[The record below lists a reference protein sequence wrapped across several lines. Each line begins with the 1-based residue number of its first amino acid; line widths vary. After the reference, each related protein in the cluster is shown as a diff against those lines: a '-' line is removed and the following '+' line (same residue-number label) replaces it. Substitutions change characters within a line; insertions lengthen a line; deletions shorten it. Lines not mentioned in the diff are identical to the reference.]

1 MSFLLDT
8 NIISEI
14 RKADRA
20 DPRVSAWYASVADDE
35 LYLSVLVLGEIRQG
49 IERAR
54 SRDPDKAAALERWT
68 DQVQEAFGPRLL
80 AITLPVAD
88 EWGRMNSARPLP
100 TVDSLMA
107 ATAKVHGLTLVTR
120 NVADIS
126 GSGADCM
133 NPFEQEA

>member
-20 DPRVSAWYASVADDE
+20 DPHVSTWFASVADDE

-54 SRDPDKAAALERWT
+54 IRDPDKAAALERWLN
-68 DQVQEAFGPRLL
+68 QVQEAFGPRVL
-80 AITLPVAD
+80 AVTLSVAE
-88 EWGRMNSARPLP
+88 EWGIMNSARSMP
-100 TVDSLMA
+100 TVDSLLA
-107 ATAKVHGLTLVTR
+107 ATAKVHRLTLVTR

-126 GSGADCM
+126 GSGADCL
-133 NPFEQEA
+133 NPFEQRV

>member
-1 MSFLLDT
+1 MSYLLDT

-20 DPRVSAWYASVADDE
+20 DRQVSAWYASVADDE

-54 SRDPDKAAALERWT
+54 PNDPRKAAALERWLT
-68 DQVQEAFGPRLL
+68 EVQEAFGTRMLGV
-80 AITLPVAD
+80 TQSVAD
-88 EWGRMNSARPLP
+88 EWGKMNGVRSLP
-100 TVDSLMA
+100 TVDSLLA
-107 ATAKVHGLTLVTR
+107 ATAKVHGLTFVTR

-126 GSGADCM
+126 GLGADCI
-133 NPFEQEA
+133 NPFD

>member
-1 MSFLLDT
+1 VSYLLDT

-20 DPRVSAWYASVADDE
+20 DPKVSAWYAPIADDQ

-54 SRDPDKAAALERWT
+54 PHDPRKAAALERWLT
-68 DQVQEAFGPRLL
+68 EVQDAFGPRVLGV
-80 AITLPVAD
+80 TMSVAD
-88 EWGRMNSARPLP
+88 EWGKMNGVRSLP
-100 TVDSLMA
+100 TVDSLLA

-126 GSGADCM
+126 GLGADCI
-133 NPFEQEA
+133 NPFE